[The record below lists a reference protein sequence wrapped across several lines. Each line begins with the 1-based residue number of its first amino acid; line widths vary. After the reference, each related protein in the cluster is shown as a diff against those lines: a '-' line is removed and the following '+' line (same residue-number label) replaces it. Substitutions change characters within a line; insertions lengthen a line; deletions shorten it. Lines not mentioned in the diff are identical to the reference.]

1 VDGETGYFKNP
12 IIHYT
17 YKNINQ
23 FIDKTQRYSSLSA
36 LEMHSKGKRFRLTNL
51 LFNPPATFIKM
62 YLIKQGFRDGL
73 HGLVLAIL
81 YSYYTL
87 LKYIKLWEATE
98 CTSE

>member
-1 VDGETGYFKNP
+1 
-12 IIHYT
+12 
-17 YKNINQ
+17 
-23 FIDKTQRYSSLSA
+23 
-36 LEMHSKGKRFRLTNL
+36 MHSKGKRFRLTNL